1 MSQPIHAPP
10 SIHRP
15 LASRARRWL
24 HRHELHRAADGDW
37 SAEQPTHEDPRRALV
52 VGLAVVATLPVT
64 AMLLEGWP
72 DAPSEV
78 LASIASL
85 PLLALVLA
93 TVAWRSHQPGR
104 GDR

>member
-1 MSQPIHAPP
+1 MSHPIHSPP
-10 SIHRP
+10 SIHRSP
-15 LASRARRWL
+15 ASGATKWL
-24 HRHELHRAADGDW
+24 CRHELHRAADGDW
-37 SAEQPTHEDPRRALV
+37 PAEQTTLEDPRRALV

-64 AMLLEGWP
+64 AMLLAGWP

-93 TVAWRSHQPGR
+93 SFAWGSQPEGGSER
-104 GDR
+104 